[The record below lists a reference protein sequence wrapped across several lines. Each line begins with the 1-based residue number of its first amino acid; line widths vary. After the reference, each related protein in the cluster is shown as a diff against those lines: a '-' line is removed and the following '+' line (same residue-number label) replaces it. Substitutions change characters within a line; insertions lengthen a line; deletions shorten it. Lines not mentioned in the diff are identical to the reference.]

1 MKRSE
6 GDEVGGVLR
15 LYRKSKKTPITSG
28 VTGVRE
34 YRCELELLLVQV
46 EVSLN
51 GASYCTTYHG
61 VVTDTEEAHHF
72 YVCGH

>member
-15 LYRKSKKTPITSG
+15 LYRKSKKTPITTG

-34 YRCELELLLVQV
+34 YRCELDYFL
-46 EVSLN
+46 
-51 GASYCTTYHG
+51 
-61 VVTDTEEAHHF
+61 F
-72 YVCGH
+72 K